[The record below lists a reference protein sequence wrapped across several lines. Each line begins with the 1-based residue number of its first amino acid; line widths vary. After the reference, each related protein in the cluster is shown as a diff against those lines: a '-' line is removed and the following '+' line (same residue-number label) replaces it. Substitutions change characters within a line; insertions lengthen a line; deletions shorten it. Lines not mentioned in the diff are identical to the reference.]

1 MNLKLRL
8 SNYIIRYAPSEK
20 KLREYLSRKNHTWNF
35 YELLNELGYQ
45 ESMMCV
51 LWVRSFMAWSKW
63 EREILEK
70 LMKKWF
76 PKELIRNIL
85 DDTQEEL
92 YDWEIHRSN
101 IESSIEGM
109 LKKWKSKRAI
119 FIKMREKYPYFLE
132 NITLLLETKEDNFW
146 LKNERGKGK
155 QNTRAETGA
164 ALWGATPDRTK
175 KYPYTVTRTDTG
187 FVRKKIVTLSLR

>member
-146 LKNERGKGK
+146 LKNEIEKY
-155 QNTRAETGA
+155 Q
-164 ALWGATPDRTK
+164 K
-175 KYPYTVTRTDTG
+175 KYDISDYKQRSQFFSALERKGFGYKTVLHYLEEKDSTNEN
-187 FVRKKIVTLSLR
+187 S